1 MTISR
6 REFTRLIAGGG
17 AAAAMSQLSRTASM
31 AAAANGGFR
40 AMVGVFLFG
49 GNDAWNMVVPTDGRY
64 ATYASTRN
72 ASLVLPR
79 TSLMGL
85 GASGYGL
92 HPSFAPLQT
101 AWNEG
106 ALNVLLNT
114 GSLFAPLTKT
124 LYQSRQDLVPL
135 NLMSHADEQA
145 HWQGNRVRGVSLD
158 GYMGRIA
165 DKMSSPGISPLI
177 SVAGSNLITIG
188 QSSSPLVLPSTGTIV
203 RSGYV
208 AGSTNTAIATRQA
221 ALDAFANPSELGNVT
236 RLAGAGISS
245 AYAQAVTA
253 NGIVSAA
260 TSTVDQYFRNPTTG
274 AALTSDI
281 SRQLLRAARMIEA
294 RDGLGQSRQVF
305 FVSQGGYDTHSAQT
319 DGAGS
324 PTTGAQA
331 NLYSD
336 LAMALAGFYA
346 AMKALGMQNNV
357 TAFTMSDFGRVY
369 KGNAQSGSDHA
380 WGSNQLIIGG
390 GLARSQVLG
399 QYPNQTLGGPDDI
412 SSDGR
417 WIPSVSIEE
426 YIGSIAM
433 WHGVSS
439 VDMPYVF
446 PNWSN
451 WNGGGR
457 GPVPFFG

>member
-6 REFTRLIAGGG
+6 REFTRLIAAGG
-17 AAAAMSQLSRTASM
+17 AAAAMSQLSRTATM
-31 AAAANGGFR
+31 AAAANGGYR

-49 GNDAWNMVVPTDGRY
+49 GNDGWNMVVPTDGRY
-64 ATYASTRN
+64 SSYASGRN

-79 TSLMGL
+79 TSLMSL

-114 GSLFAPLTKT
+114 GSLFQPLTKT
-124 LYQSRQDLVPL
+124 LYQTRPDLVPT
-135 NLMSHADEQA
+135 NLMSHSDEQS
-145 HWQGNRVRGVSLD
+145 HWQGNRVRGVSVD

-165 DKMSSPGISPLI
+165 DKLPSNGLSPLI

-188 QSSSPLVLPSTGTIV
+188 RSSSPLVLPSSGTIV
-203 RSGYV
+203 RNGYV
-208 AGSTNTAIATRQA
+208 PGSTNTAIATRQA
-221 ALDAFANPSELGNVT
+221 ALDAFANGSSLGNVT
-236 RLAGAGISS
+236 GLTGDGISS
-245 AYAQAVTA
+245 AYAQAATA
-253 NGIVSAA
+253 NGIVSA
-260 TSTVDQYFRNPTTG
+260 TNSTVDQYFRNPTTG
-274 AALTSDI
+274 AALNSEI
-281 SRQLLRAARMIEA
+281 SRQLLRTARMIEA
-294 RDGLGQSRQVF
+294 RDGLGHSRQVF

-319 DGAGS
+319 DGPGS
-324 PTTGAQA
+324 PTTGTQA
-331 NLYSD
+331 GLYSD

-380 WGSNQLIIGG
+380 WGNNQLVVGG

-399 QYPNQTLGGPDDI
+399 QYPNQTFGGPDDI

-446 PNWSN
+446 PNWST

>member
-6 REFTRLIAGGG
+6 REFTRLLAGGG
-17 AAAAMSQLSRTASM
+17 AAAALSQLSRTASM
-31 AAAANGGFR
+31 AAAANGNYR

-49 GNDAWNMVVPTDGRY
+49 GNDGWNMVVPTDGRY

-72 ASLVLPR
+72 AALVLPR
-79 TSLMGL
+79 TSLMDL
-85 GASGYGL
+85 GSSGYGL

-114 GSLFAPLTKT
+114 GSLFQPLTKS
-124 LYQSRQDLVPL
+124 LYQTRRDLVPL

-158 GYMGRIA
+158 GYMGRLA
-165 DKMSSPGISPLI
+165 DKLPASGISPLI

-188 QSSSPLVLPSTGTIV
+188 KSSSPLVLPSTGTIV
-203 RSGYV
+203 RNGYV
-208 AGSTNTAIATRQA
+208 AGSTNAAIATRQA
-221 ALDAFANPSELGNVT
+221 ALEAFAGGGELGNVT
-236 RLAGAGISS
+236 GLTGASLS
-245 AYAQAVTA
+245 RAYAQAATA

-294 RDGLGQSRQVF
+294 RDSLGQGRQVF
-305 FVSQGGYDTHSAQT
+305 FVSQGGYDNHSAQT
-319 DGAGS
+319 NGVGAT
-324 PTTGAQA
+324 TTGTQA
-331 NLYSD
+331 TLFSD

-380 WGSNQLIIGG
+380 WGNNQLVIGG

-412 SSDGR
+412 ASDGR

-439 VDMPYVF
+439 ADMPYVF

>member
-17 AAAAMSQLSRTASM
+17 AAAALGQLGRTASM
-31 AAAANGGFR
+31 AAVATSSYR

-49 GNDAWNMVVPTDGRY
+49 GNDAWNMVVPTDSRY

-72 ASLVLPR
+72 AALVLPR
-79 TSLMGL
+79 ASLMGL
-85 GASGYGL
+85 GSSGYGL
-92 HPSFAPLQT
+92 HPSFAPLQA

-114 GSLFAPLTKT
+114 GSLFQPLTKS
-124 LYQSRQDLVPL
+124 LYQTRPDLAPL

-158 GYMGRIA
+158 GYMGRLA
-165 DKMSSPGISPLI
+165 DKMASPGISPLI

-188 QSSSPLVLPSTGTIV
+188 KSSSPLVLPSSGTIV
-203 RSGYV
+203 RNGYV

-221 ALDAFANPSELGNVT
+221 ALDAFADGGAQGNVT
-236 RLAGAGISS
+236 RLTGAGISS

-253 NGIVSAA
+253 NGIVSAT
-260 TSTVDQYFRNPTTG
+260 TSAVDQYFRNPTTG

-294 RDGLGQSRQVF
+294 RDGLGHGRQTF

-319 DGAGS
+319 DGPGS

-346 AMKALGMQNNV
+346 AMKAMGLSNNV

-369 KGNAQSGSDHA
+369 KGNAQAGSDHA

-399 QYPNQTLGGPDDI
+399 QHPNQTLGGPDDI
-412 SSDGR
+412 ASDGR

-426 YIGSIAM
+426 YLGSIAL
-433 WHGVSS
+433 WHGVSTA
-439 VDMPYVF
+439 DMPYVF
-446 PNWSN
+446 PNWST